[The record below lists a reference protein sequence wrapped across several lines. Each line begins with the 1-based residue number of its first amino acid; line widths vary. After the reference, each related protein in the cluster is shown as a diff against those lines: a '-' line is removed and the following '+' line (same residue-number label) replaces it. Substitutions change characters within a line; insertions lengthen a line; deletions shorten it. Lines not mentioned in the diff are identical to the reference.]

1 MRPSFVGRVAAAC
14 SSCLCRP
21 PGDGC
26 GSFDHSRRSVEA
38 GDTFLPFAVW
48 RGHHHHARYG
58 YDSWLALGRKCS
70 NGHHSNRWVEGHG
83 GGSYQG
89 EASYTIRWGEGQEDV
104 QGKLGLVEA
113 ALQPLSCRSRANGG
127 REACLC
133 LVMAPLWWIFLPLWK
148 WKHCIMDDPA
158 NP

>member
-1 MRPSFVGRVAAAC
+1 MQDMAMILGLPLEGNAVTAIIQT
-14 SSCLCRP
+14 
-21 PGDGC
+21 DGWK
-26 GSFDHSRRSVEA
+26 DMVE
-38 GDTFLPFAVW
+38 
-48 RGHHHHARYG
+48 
-58 YDSWLALGRKCS
+58 
-70 NGHHSNRWVEGHG
+70 
-83 GGSYQG
+83 GSYQG